1 MNTDNPTGPSQWAAT
16 SLEHFDQLARGVL
29 RAARDAARELRR
41 RSPDQERLTWAL
53 GVLAGQTQAMLGL
66 DRPAHP
72 PVGAAAQRE
81 FVCSSLQLAVHALAH
96 RWTEADLGLAGQAEV
111 PHLGERQAADAFD
124 VLGRLMLPH
133 ASSEGWAATICT
145 DLARGDEKWEV
156 AVKLGKYVLH
166 PTFLALAD
174 DATRVVGEAVH
185 NINVDRLQ
193 ELADSVRNFAGAA
206 GPFLPA
212 AGPEQTHTAHEMP
225 VLPKVT
231 HQMTNRRERPARK
244 RRIFK
249 GVPEVESG
257 LDPQLAW
264 QSPESDEPVF
274 SVLDPQLAWQSP
286 ESDEPVF
293 TSIFADADAD
303 ALRFEP
309 DVSLDLDD
317 PECGGRDLGG
327 RNSFGL

>member
-1 MNTDNPTGPSQWAAT
+1 VNADDPTGPNQWAAT

-41 RSPDQERLTWAL
+41 RSPDQERLAWAL

-81 FVCSSLQLAVHALAH
+81 FVCTSLQLAVHALAH

-145 DLARGDEKWEV
+145 DLARGDERWEV

-174 DATRVVGEAVH
+174 HAPPVVGEAVH
-185 NINVDRLQ
+185 HINVDGLQ

-206 GPFLPA
+206 EPSHPATEPTTAFEGPA
-212 AGPEQTHTAHEMP
+212 PEPNPTNPPMP
-225 VLPKVT
+225 IEKRT
-231 HQMTNRRERPARK
+231 K
-244 RRIFK
+244 RRM
-249 GVPEVESG
+249 
-257 LDPQLAW
+257 
-264 QSPESDEPVF
+264 
-274 SVLDPQLAWQSP
+274 
-286 ESDEPVF
+286 
-293 TSIFADADAD
+293 
-303 ALRFEP
+303 FEP
-309 DVSLDLDD
+309 DSRSKTRRRNLEPPRRLGWEDGNMARPGRARATREEEPL
-317 PECGGRDLGG
+317 PEPPHTPGSTSPHLPGCE
-327 RNSFGL
+327 FGP